1 MKKQYIYKLLTRAKT
16 IMETNKKNI
25 EEIFKNDLHQYLT
38 YIKRVDERLPEA
50 PDIEGLWPKI
60 GESYLPDAMREFD
73 KYPTVSFGWI
83 MFVGMAIAKYWDEDW
98 ELYSKVED
106 LYKYL
111 RESID
116 FDHMDD
122 YICGKVLLLDE
133 DDSNALSLVVAECAS
148 RTHNLLI
155 HQGLQ
160 PGSEEAF
167 RGFVAALH
175 QMYLMG
181 VAIELKALGYHMTK
195 L

>member
-1 MKKQYIYKLLTRAKT
+1 
-16 IMETNKKNI
+16 METGNNKKNI
-25 EEIFKNDLHQYLT
+25 EEVLEKDLHQYLMG
-38 YIKRVDERLPEA
+38 INRVDERLPEA
-50 PDIEGLWPKI
+50 PDIENLWAKV
-60 GESYLPDAMREFD
+60 GESYLPDAMREFN
-73 KYPTVSFGWI
+73 KYPTVALGWI

-111 RESID
+111 RDRID

-122 YICGKVLLLDE
+122 YICEKVLLLKEDE
-133 DDSNALSLVVAECAS
+133 HKATAAVVAECAS
-148 RTHNLLI
+148 RTLNNLI

-160 PGSEEAF
+160 PGTEEAF
-167 RGFVAALH
+167 RGFIAALH

-181 VAIELKALGYHMTK
+181 AAIELKTLGYHMTK